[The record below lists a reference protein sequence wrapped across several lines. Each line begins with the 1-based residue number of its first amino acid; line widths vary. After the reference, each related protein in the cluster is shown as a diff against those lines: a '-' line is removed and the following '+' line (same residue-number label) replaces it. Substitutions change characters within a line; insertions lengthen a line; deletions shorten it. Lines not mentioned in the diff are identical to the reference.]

1 MVVRDTGKAAWPSR
15 NGGFL
20 KGPGRAACW
29 AALIVAIL
37 WLTPGCPPS
46 PGEEKLKKEVEGL
59 KAEVATLKE
68 EVGKLDAAQK
78 ILTELVRMK
87 SAIPAA
93 PTSPFTPAPPEV
105 PGAGAELPGMPPA
118 PAQTAWTPMTLDELF
133 KNKDQLLGTRVT
145 VRGLPGPVMM
155 HKKTLFMSGPGGMV
169 EVIYGN
175 LQDKKQVDRITAQ
188 SIETPI
194 TVSGILSAAPGQGK
208 GQVRL
213 IIMAD
218 SVEF

>member
-1 MVVRDTGKAAWPSR
+1 VARGTVQAVWQRRD
-15 NGGFL
+15 GGFL
-20 KGPGRAACW
+20 KGPGRAACL

-37 WLTPGCPPS
+37 WLTPGCPPP
-46 PGEEKLKKEVEGL
+46 PGNEKLTKEVEAL
-59 KAEVATLKE
+59 KSEVAALKDK
-68 EVGKLDAAQK
+68 VNKLEAAQK
-78 ILTELVRMK
+78 ILTEMVK
-87 SAIPAA
+87 AKTAAPAA
-93 PTSPFTPAPPEV
+93 PLAPAPTPFGA
-105 PGAGAELPGMPPA
+105 PGAGAELSGTPPP
-118 PAQTAWTPMTLDELF
+118 PAQTAGAPMTLDELF
-133 KNKDQLLGTRVT
+133 KNKDSLLGNRVT

-155 HKKTLFMSGPGGMV
+155 HKKTLFMNGPGGMV

-194 TVSGILSAAPGQGK
+194 TVSGILSAAPGQSK